1 MPMTSQS
8 TTQTAIRPFRVDVP
22 QADLDDL
29 RARLAAARWPS
40 ELPGV
45 GWTRGVPL
53 NYLLELA
60 DHWANRYDWRGTEAR
75 LNSVPQFVTEID
87 GTTVHFLHV
96 RSARTDALPL
106 LMIHGWPG
114 TAADYLDVIEPL
126 ADEFDL
132 VIPSVPGFGFSG
144 PTPDAG
150 WTSARVAAAFAELMA
165 RLGYERYGVQG
176 YDLGALIGPAMAR
189 ADPDR
194 VVGVHVNAATAGF
207 IPWGPV
213 DEETMASL
221 TQVEKARLERKDRF
235 LSDGNAYFN
244 LHATRPQTLAYAL
257 TDSPVGQLA
266 WIVEKFKEWSF
277 PADALPEDSGLP
289 RDRMLDAVT
298 TTWLTRTAGSSAQLY
313 YENMHSGVWPAPSSV
328 PVGVAAFAEDIAIR
342 RFGEQS
348 NTIVHWSDFDRGG
361 HFAAIE
367 APDLLV
373 GDIRTFFGDLQR

>member
-1 MPMTSQS
+1 MTRNAVAEQVE
-8 TTQTAIRPFRVDVP
+8 TYQVDVP

-29 RARLAAARWPS
+29 RDRLAATRWPN
-40 ELPGV
+40 ELPGT

-53 NYLLELA
+53 TYLRELA
-60 DHWANRYDWRGTEAR
+60 DHWATAYDWRAAEAR
-75 LNSVPQFVTEID
+75 LNGVPQYLTEID
-87 GTTVHFLHV
+87 GATVHFIHV
-96 RSARTDALPL
+96 RSERADALPL

-114 TAADYLDVIEPL
+114 TAADFLDVIKPL
-126 ADEFDL
+126 VEDFHL

-144 PTPDAG
+144 PTAEVG

-189 ADPDR
+189 ADAER
-194 VVGVHVNAATAGF
+194 VVGIHVNAATAGF

-213 DEETMASL
+213 GDEVMASL
-221 TQVEKARLERKDRF
+221 TDVEKARLERKDRF

-257 TDSPVGQLA
+257 TDSPIGQLA

-277 PADALPEDSGLP
+277 PADAPPEDSGLP

-313 YENMHSGVWPAPSSV
+313 YENMHSGAWPAPSPV

-373 GDIRTFFGDLQR
+373 ADIRAFFGGLPE